1 MKVERVTVRLPD
13 GFDSARHIKAL
24 ASSISERYGEGFEI
38 DSIDVDGRVAY
49 ATRQSQVVEV
59 SVGKSSITVHLPRGT
74 KAGDG
79 ERVAAKMAEQNPGYQ
94 MTSFEPHVGR
104 ATLTKMDE
112 RTFRARAAIA
122 VALGVKP
129 WDVKIAPR
137 PDEGFDI
144 VLPQNYVPS
153 KHDDKLDE
161 VATAIVGRLGWYVSI
176 NPQTLRGSILPG
188 DPPTFPV
195 VQPYPFRDGDGRLV
209 LDDDEWSHI
218 PLGRTLGQPGGD
230 EGPELFTD
238 MVLAPHMQISG
249 LTGGGKGFSLM
260 AMMTGAL
267 ARGWELCIIDAVK
280 GGIDFIEWQPFT
292 RDDGWGD
299 NLASACCVIALVY
312 KEGLRR
318 KKIVQSYGV
327 QKWTQL
333 PKSEKV
339 KPLMLVVD
347 ELTSLIMPEPT
358 PKGVPKDNPLALEVA
373 ERNLMK
379 ATILN
384 NLGKIARELRFAGIS
399 LVASTQVASTT
410 TGVPTELRANLG
422 AKLLL
427 GSKPT
432 ENNRRLALNDPDA
445 VPRVP
450 LNIVDSPNGESRG
463 VGVYE
468 FEGQKPGVV
477 KVYFATP
484 KEYATWLDRLG
495 IPHSKNPRPTAATIS
510 ANTPSLE
517 SDDGGGGADESWQ
530 SPRVK
535 PQPPVVDEVTGE
547 VLKGFDR
554 ANEIRR
560 KLEVAAKPVDSV
572 PETPRA

>member
-1 MKVERVTVRLPD
+1 MKIERVTVRLPE
-13 GFDSARHIKAL
+13 GFDPNRHIKAL
-24 ASSISERYGEGFEI
+24 AASISERYGEGFEI
-38 DSIDVDGRVAY
+38 DSIDLEAQKAY
-49 ATRQSQVVEV
+49 ATRQGQVAEV
-59 SVGKSSITVHLPRGT
+59 SVGKDSITVHLPRGT

-79 ERVAAKMAEQNPGYQ
+79 EKMAAKMAEQNPGYQ
-94 MTSFEPHVGR
+94 MVSFEPHVGR
-104 ATLTKMDE
+104 ATLSKMNE
-112 RTFRARAAIA
+112 RTIRARAAIA
-122 VALGVKP
+122 VVLGAKP
-129 WDVKIAPR
+129 WDIKITPR
-137 PDEGFDI
+137 PDEGFDL
-144 VLPQNYVPS
+144 VLPQSYVPS

-161 VATAIVGRLGWYVSI
+161 VATAIVGRLGWYVDV
-176 NPQTLRGSILPG
+176 NPQTLKASILPG
-188 DPPTFPV
+188 DPPTFPII
-195 VQPYPFRDGDGRLV
+195 QSYPFSHGNGRLV
-209 LDDDEWSHI
+209 LANEEWSHI
-218 PLGRTLGQPGGD
+218 PLGVTLGPPGGGA
-230 EGPELFTD
+230 GPELMTD

-249 LTGGGKGFSLM
+249 LTGAGKGLTLM
-260 AMMTGAL
+260 TMMTGAL
-267 ARGWELCIIDAVK
+267 ANGWELCIIDAVK
-280 GGIDFIEWQPFT
+280 GGIDFIEWQPFV

-299 NLASACCVIALVY
+299 DLASACCVITLVY

-318 KKIVQSYGV
+318 KKIVQAAGV

-333 PKSEKV
+333 PASDGV
-339 KPLMLVVD
+339 KPLMLMVD

-432 ENNRRLALNDPDA
+432 DNNRRLALNDPDA

-468 FEGQKPGVV
+468 FEGQRPGIV
-477 KVYFATP
+477 KTYFATP
-484 KEYATWLDRLG
+484 KEYGTWLKKLP
-495 IPHSKNPRPTAATIS
+495 ISHSKRPRPSAATIS

-517 SDDGGGGADESWQ
+517 MDDGGGGSDAPWQ
-530 SPRVK
+530 SPSVR
-535 PQPPVVDEVTGE
+535 PQPPITDEDGN
-547 VLKGFDR
+547 VLKGYDR
-554 ANEIRR
+554 ANEERR
-560 KLEVAAKPVDSV
+560 RLEIASKPTTD
-572 PETPRA
+572 